1 MTFDEKL
8 KARAAREQ
16 SPIPEGFDSRM
27 DALLDTLPPQVQ
39 PARKRRAPRLAV
51 CIGIAAAMVVGAAAA
66 APAILKMA
74 QGAVNYFQSGQESVY
89 TPLQTEYERFNAAV
103 GMRQTVDG
111 VTLSI
116 DNIAVDDS
124 YMSIFFT
131 VSSETPLEQVG
142 MESEPESWRAG
153 WTAPVFRAVV
163 NGTELDTIG
172 KSDNEA
178 YFVDDCTLKGI
189 HRLASKDIL
198 PDQFDLL
205 LCADGTSRLTEGEV
219 RFEMSIDKSTV
230 DCLTVEP
237 ALDFTVDY
245 TGTYEDGRAY
255 SVHRTPRIER
265 VSISPL
271 SSTLILSE
279 QLSSAD
285 VFPFDAFV
293 LRDDKGQYLTS
304 FVSGTAT
311 SGYDRSFD
319 VIEFLGADMDTQS
332 VTLIPFQWSFSVH
345 SVAGPLDALPL
356 TDECENGLT
365 LERLEVGDDK
375 AVATF
380 STRGALWDA
389 STAGNFALTDKD
401 GNALPFN
408 KFAYFDSHVDRE
420 TGLIVAT
427 LYYPDAAAEDV
438 AKIAGVQF
446 SQPNNDMVLLEEQA
460 VTIDLQ

>member
-8 KARAAREQ
+8 KARAGQEG

-27 DALLDTLPPQVQ
+27 DALLDTLPAGVQ
-39 PARKRRAPRLAV
+39 PAKKRRAPRLAV

-103 GMRQTVDG
+103 GMRQTVGG
-111 VTLSI
+111 VTLTI

-142 MESEPESWRAG
+142 TESEPESWRAK
-153 WTAPVFRAVV
+153 WTAPVFRAIV

-172 KSDNEA
+172 KIDNEA

-205 LCADGTSRLTEGEV
+205 LCTDGTSRLTEGEV

-255 SVHRTPRIER
+255 SVHRTPRI
-265 VSISPL
+265 
-271 SSTLILSE
+271 
-279 QLSSAD
+279 
-285 VFPFDAFV
+285 
-293 LRDDKGQYLTS
+293 
-304 FVSGTAT
+304 
-311 SGYDRSFD
+311 
-319 VIEFLGADMDTQS
+319 
-332 VTLIPFQWSFSVH
+332 
-345 SVAGPLDALPL
+345 
-356 TDECENGLT
+356 
-365 LERLEVGDDK
+365 
-375 AVATF
+375 
-380 STRGALWDA
+380 
-389 STAGNFALTDKD
+389 
-401 GNALPFN
+401 
-408 KFAYFDSHVDRE
+408 
-420 TGLIVAT
+420 
-427 LYYPDAAAEDV
+427 
-438 AKIAGVQF
+438 
-446 SQPNNDMVLLEEQA
+446 
-460 VTIDLQ
+460 